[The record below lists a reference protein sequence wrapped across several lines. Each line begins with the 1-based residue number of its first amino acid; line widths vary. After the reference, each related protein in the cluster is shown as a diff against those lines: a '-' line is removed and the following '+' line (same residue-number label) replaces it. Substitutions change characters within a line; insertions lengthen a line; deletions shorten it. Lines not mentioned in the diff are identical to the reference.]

1 MTIKTTYM
9 KVGSLIINYENAK
22 AVFFIFASTSTI
34 PGHICQFN
42 DLPIKI
48 WKNNNTETTIRVFLS
63 LIVNYVSIRL

>member
-48 WKNNNTETTIRVFLS
+48 
-63 LIVNYVSIRL
+63 